1 MQAISLGFLWSAL
14 AKGDEIMPLGR
25 IPETFLGVGYTRD
38 RAGLP
43 LEALRVKVPQPA
55 ADQVLIRVAASSLNP
70 LEYKLADLNFMG
82 RTPPV
87 VLGLDLAGVV
97 VAVGN
102 RVSGVAVGDDVAAM
116 ADLNGDGGWAA
127 MGASGGEG
135 GYAVARQFLTVKKP
149 PSLSFRDAAAL
160 PMCFLSAFASLY
172 PTVQAGD
179 TVYIP
184 GGGGGVGH
192 LAVQMAAR
200 ALKAGMV
207 ISSGSTPQSIALA
220 RQSGAHHVFD
230 YKRDDI
236 AAEIAKLTSGRGVD
250 LVFDASYSEH
260 GFVETAKT
268 VRRGGSWVVLGVG
281 PGKTTRLAETKSPV
295 DAILAERSAKHINVN
310 LLRYFYYEPATLDGE
325 AQAFL
330 QRGMALAMEWATQGL
345 VVPHVSQTIDSTVE
359 AISAGL
365 QSLKAGRGV
374 LGKVAVVVFPQPR

>member
-1 MQAISLGFLWSAL
+1 MKQTQT
-14 AKGDEIMPLGR
+14 

-43 LEALRVKVPQPA
+43 LEAVRVPVPQPA
-55 ADQVLIRVAASSLNP
+55 ADEVLIRVAASSLNP

-97 VAVGN
+97 VALGH
-102 RVSGVAVGDDVAAM
+102 GVNGLAVGDAVAAM
-116 ADLNGDGGWAA
+116 ADLNGDGGWVAT
-127 MGASGGEG
+127 GGSTGEG
-135 GYAVARQFLTVKKP
+135 GYAVAHQFLTVGKP
-149 PSLSFRDAAAL
+149 SSLSFRDAAAL
-160 PMCFLSAFASLY
+160 PMAFLSAFAGLY
-172 PTVQAGD
+172 RGVHAGD

-200 ALKAGMV
+200 ALGAGLV

-230 YKRDDI
+230 YKRDDV
-236 AAEIAKLTSGRGVD
+236 AVEIAKLTGGRGVD
-250 LVFDASYSEH
+250 LVFDATYSEQ

-268 VRRGGSWVVLGVG
+268 VRRGGSWIVLGVG
-281 PGKTTRLAETKSPV
+281 PGKTTRLVETRSPV
-295 DAILAERSAKHINVN
+295 DAILAERDARHVNVN
-310 LLRYFYYEPATLDGE
+310 LLRYFSEPATLDSE
-325 AQAFL
+325 ARGLL

-359 AISAGL
+359 AINAGL

-374 LGKVAVVVFPQPR
+374 VGKVAVIVDRDVAAAK